1 MFCPKIQSCSTT
13 VIGLC
18 VCIGR
23 DGDSAAST
31 TTAGISGIA
40 GNRAVR
46 TGDKEAGI
54 AKIFDAVSVQK
65 NIDAQVQITQTFGQL
80 APKAVA
86 DFVQGQ
92 VAATLGNSTIISLNA
107 SRCG

>member
-1 MFCPKIQSCSTT
+1 MFCPKIQSSSTKT
-13 VIGLC
+13 ISLNVG
-18 VCIGR
+18 

-65 NIDAQVQITQTFGQL
+65 NIDAQVQSTQTFGLL

-86 DFVQGQ
+86 DCKPVRLKVGTP
-92 VAATLGNSTIISLNA
+92 VTG
-107 SRCG
+107 